1 MFETHEFFQE
11 SYTWD
16 EGKDNRDKINYSV
29 MYNTGADNGGV
40 KPAVEFKLF
49 FKGQTPSGT
58 KYKQVNNVDKFV
70 FGDLH
75 LKVYRQGIDD
85 YLKNTTSLSVAE
97 WVDLG
102 NVDGQA
108 PLKLCVP
115 SDTRWL
121 KERQEIN
128 LGYPK
133 FMNWVGDPLQKFW
146 EKEINSDYLY

>member
-1 MFETHEFFQE
+1 MLI
-11 SYTWD
+11 S
-16 EGKDNRDKINYSV
+16 S
-29 MYNTGADNGGV
+29 
-40 KPAVEFKLF
+40 
-49 FKGQTPSGT
+49 
-58 KYKQVNNVDKFV
+58 
-70 FGDLH
+70 LH